1 MSSQP
6 ALWVVAVLGAATL
19 ACNALLPTPAPIST
33 PSAPTRTPIAFN
45 TPVSNPPTAGPAVV
59 RGTFDYTNDIIETYY
74 VEHAVALVDM
84 YGFVIRDDDWEIPVQ
99 AQVLGFL
106 ALDAE
111 AQTGEYFILLPA
123 VPQGTAINPQGVQV
137 FTVAYWPNVVG
148 GPFSEGD
155 DRSTGWPSYLTSTR
169 HDPENDDEV
178 VGGALI
184 VWSPV
189 AGAPFPVGW
198 GEDGLLFTP
207 DDDMGALPA
216 GYSVVDLESA
226 PFTFS
231 QAPEPALTLYEPP
244 DSAIKDYSDLSY
256 TEAFEALY
264 AKVSKEWAFNGIPGK
279 EVDWQALYDTVQPQV
294 AHARTGLEFY
304 NALRQFA
311 YGIPDGHVGVDG
323 GDFVGP
329 AFRAEFGGSAGLGL
343 KEAEDGTGI
352 VTYVGA
358 DTPAGRAGI
367 RRGAVVTAINGTPI
381 AQAATA
387 ITPFFSPY
395 STEAARRY
403 DQFIFVTR
411 GRVGD
416 SLQITYRNPGAT
428 RDETATVRLE
438 SEFDSY
444 FETYVYAGSDD
455 LALPVE
461 FRVLDDAVGYI
472 RLNSNYDDLQLLLR
486 LFERA
491 LKTFKEN
498 DIDALVIDLRQNG
511 GGAPLGLAGYLH
523 AEEIFIGTSEYYS
536 DKTGQFE
543 VEDDERSVEPAQTTY
558 SFRRI
563 AVMVGL
569 ACASACEFE
578 AYAFSQIP
586 GVAVVGYYPSSGVY
600 AEVSRGQ
607 FELPEGM
614 SMQVSTGR
622 TLDAQGNILL
632 EGVGVVPTVRV
643 PRTPQNLLSADDPEL
658 QAAIREVLR

>member
-1 MSSQP
+1 MSLKP
-6 ALWVVAVLGAATL
+6 LAVALVVGAAATL
-19 ACNALLPTPAPIST
+19 ACNALVPAPAATPTPL
-33 PSAPTRTPIAFN
+33 APTRTPIALN

-74 VEHAVALVDM
+74 AQHAVALVDM
-84 YGFVIRDDDWEIPVQ
+84 YGFVTRDDDWEIPVQ

-106 ALDAE
+106 SLDAS
-111 AQTGEYFILLPA
+111 AQTGEYFVLLPA
-123 VPQGTAINPQGVQV
+123 VPQGTAINAQGVQV
-137 FTVAYWPNVVG
+137 FVTAYWPNVVG
-148 GPFSEGD
+148 GPFAEGD
-155 DRSTGWPSYLTSTR
+155 DRITGWPSYLASTR
-169 HDPENDDEV
+169 HDPENKDEV

-207 DDDMGALPA
+207 DDAMGTVPA
-216 GYSVVDLESA
+216 GYSVVNLESA
-226 PFTFS
+226 PFTIS
-231 QAPEPALTLYEPP
+231 QAPEPTLALYEPP
-244 DSAIKDYSDLSY
+244 DSAIKDYSDLNY
-256 TEAFEALY
+256 AEAFEALY

-279 EVDWQALYDTVQPQV
+279 EVDWQALYATVQPQV
-294 AHARTGLEFY
+294 ARARNGLEFY

-311 YGIPDGHVGVDG
+311 YGIPDGHVGLSG
-323 GDFVGP
+323 TYFLGT
-329 AFRAEFGGSAGLGL
+329 AFRETFGGSAGLGL

-367 RRGAVVTAINGTPI
+367 RRGAVVKAINGTPI
-381 AQAATA
+381 AQAVAA
-387 ITPFFSPY
+387 VTPFFSPY

-416 SLQITYRNPGAT
+416 AMQITYRNPGAT

-438 SEFDSY
+438 SEIDSY
-444 FETYVYAGSDD
+444 FETYTSAGSDD

-461 FRVLDDAVGYI
+461 FRVLEDEVGYI

-491 LKTFKEN
+491 LKTFAEN

-523 AEEIFIGTSEYYS
+523 DEEIFIGTPQYYS

-558 SFRRI
+558 QFRRV

-607 FELPEGM
+607 FELPEGI